1 VDAAPGAQ
9 AGRRQPDSREHHEA
23 GGLDEG
29 LLRRHHAARR
39 QHQYG
44 RRRFRADR
52 IGAAA
57 EVQQQRLGALWQ
69 GDGQVASSRQSE
81 DTRALAARVFFMA
94 RSKSSAQW
102 LRRHVSD
109 PYVKRAQAQGYR
121 SRSAFKLLEIDRRDR
136 ILKRGA
142 KVVDLGAA
150 PGGWSQVA
158 AERVKPGGRVIA
170 IDRVEIAPMPG
181 VTAIRGDF
189 RGKEAHDALADALGG
204 SKADVVLC
212 DLSPDLTGIA
222 STDQARAA
230 ELIEIAL
237 EFCRAHL
244 EPPGAFLVKVFHGE

>member
-1 VDAAPGAQ
+1 
-9 AGRRQPDSREHHEA
+9 
-23 GGLDEG
+23 
-29 LLRRHHAARR
+29 
-39 QHQYG
+39 
-44 RRRFRADR
+44 
-52 IGAAA
+52 
-57 EVQQQRLGALWQ
+57 
-69 GDGQVASSRQSE
+69 
-81 DTRALAARVFFMA
+81 MA
-94 RSKSSAQW
+94 RSKSSEQW

-170 IDRVEIAPMPG
+170 IDRIEIAPLPG

-244 EPPGAFLVKVFHGE
+244 EPPGAFLVKVFHGESFAQVLKELKATFRDVQTRKPGASRAESRETYLLARGLTREGGPSNP